1 MKKFFAI
8 FFIFLFLL
16 SGVGCNG
23 VSDYLT
29 EENGQQYLILPTSK
43 QKVRVDKRY
52 KQHLENI
59 DVDLLENAEEK
70 ITEEIAQYNKD
81 REHFY
86 LEEEDGHLLLCV
98 EVIVNIEDPTSF
110 TDHEHKFFK
119 ERITK

>member
-43 QKVRVDKRY
+43 QKVRVDKQY

-59 DVDLLENAEEK
+59 DVDLLEKAMPLCQ
-70 ITEEIAQYNKD
+70 IQISSYI
-81 REHFY
+81 Y
-86 LEEEDGHLLLCV
+86 LVSVDVCCLIPL
-98 EVIVNIEDPTSF
+98 
-110 TDHEHKFFK
+110 
-119 ERITK
+119 